1 MKRITYF
8 IKITTISCFLVPG
21 SWLLGA
27 AQAAEKDVNRWNTV
41 LQEIQDRAIAE
52 NISPIVIDEVIQEA
66 TFMAGVIRSD
76 QNQAEFRLTLNQY
89 LTRMINADRV
99 RKGRAMKTRH
109 AALLRQVEQRY
120 GVQPHVILAFWGLES
135 NYGSFKSTH
144 RMSDAFLTLIYD
156 GRRKTFFTNQL
167 FALMRHA
174 DKNGLS
180 MSYLRGSWAGA
191 MGHFQF
197 IPTTLAA
204 YGVDGDGDG
213 KIDVIGSLPDAMHS
227 AGNFLRRLGWNKNE
241 RILRTVRLP
250 AGFDMSLCDART
262 RKQLSRW
269 AAMGVRNPDGSAI
282 PRANMSAGMVCDA
295 RDNNNV
301 GYLVYDNFYRIKR
314 WNNSNAYAIA
324 VGLLAVRLRD

>member
-1 MKRITYF
+1 MK
-8 IKITTISCFLVPG
+8 KLLFLIPY
-21 SWLLGA
+21 SLFLYSA
-27 AQAAEKDVNRWNTV
+27 AFAAEHDVNRWNTM
-41 LQEIQDRAIAE
+41 LQEIQNRAVAE
-52 NISPIVIDEVIQEA
+52 GISPFVIDEVIQEA
-66 TFMAGVIRSD
+66 TFMPGVIRSD
-76 QNQAEFRLTLNQY
+76 RNQSEFRLSLQQY
-89 LTRMINADRV
+89 LTRMVNADRV
-99 RKGRAMKTRH
+99 RQGRAMRTRH
-109 AALLRQVEQRY
+109 DALLRRVDARY
-120 GVQPHVILAFWGLES
+120 GVPPHVILAFWGLES
-135 NYGSFKSTH
+135 NFGTFKATH

-174 DKNGLS
+174 DKNDLTIA
-180 MSYLRGSWAGA
+180 YLRGSWAGA

-213 KIDVIGSLPDAMHS
+213 KIDIIGSLPDAMFS
-227 AGNFLRRLGWNKNE
+227 AGNFLHRLGWNKGE

-262 RKQLSRW
+262 RKPLSEW
-269 AAMGVRNPDGSAI
+269 ARMGIRNPDGSAI

-295 RDNNNV
+295 RDNNRV
-301 GYLVYDNFYRIKR
+301 GYLVYQNFYRIKR

-324 VGLLAVRLRD
+324 VGLLAEKLR